1 MVVAYHV
8 IRSEVMIYRF
18 LTSQC
23 RLECFRHRGENIR
36 DPGEVSDKAA
46 GNGRGSRRAVEQ
58 SAKGPE
64 LVAIQSAACEC
75 IGFPIDT
82 SQTPSAYLSAY
93 PSAYLSVDY
102 TSL

>member
-1 MVVAYHV
+1 MVAAYHV
-8 IRSEVMIYRF
+8 IRSEVMIYQF

-58 SAKGPE
+58 SAKAPE

-82 SQTPSAYLSAY
+82 LYSQT